1 MRSHF
6 PILSNLFGQKDSITL
21 TPESADELENA
32 IILAMLYISKN
43 IQQDG
48 RFVYRNSLNPKKKYS
63 AKYYSSLRHAGTL
76 YSMYL
81 CERQLGKEALYNK
94 RLLSSEYLVK
104 NYIKKVG
111 KDMYGLLSKP
121 EEEAPALLATSGGT
135 GLALIALSNLLKD
148 NKISKHILE
157 KMGNFLIFMQTPQ
170 GDFCPSFELV
180 KKEKSD
186 LHSARY
192 YPGESCL
199 GLLYLY
205 EFDKQEKWLETAKKG
220 LFRLAEKAE
229 AAGGAGWKFDHWG
242 MLAVQKLFATPDNA
256 LNMPQKKY
264 LINFAE
270 RNIKSVIAKQN
281 LNTRD
286 ERFGAFTNTR
296 SLCGNATILEGLIA
310 AYQCLDN
317 KVLQK
322 KVLYSIKSGVEFLS
336 KHQVK
341 TGTFEGGIP
350 SSPDWEKPEA
360 KNSEKE
366 IRIDYVQHT
375 ISAWIVY
382 KSIID
387 KSMK

>member
-1 MRSHF
+1 MRNPF
-6 PILSNLFGQKDSITL
+6 PILSNLFGQKDSLTI

-48 RFVYRNSLNPKKKYS
+48 RFVYRNSLNPQKKYS

-81 CERQLGKEALYNK
+81 CERLLGKEALYNK

-180 KKEKSD
+180 KKEKSN

-192 YPGESCL
+192 YPGEACL

-220 LFRLAEKAE
+220 LLRLAEKA
-229 AAGGAGWKFDHWG
+229 ADKGVANLSFDHWG
-242 MLAVQKLFATPDNA
+242 MLATQKLFATPDNA
-256 LNMPQKKY
+256 LNSPQRA
-264 LINFAE
+264 LLTAFAE
-270 RNIKSVIAKQN
+270 RNVKAIIAKQN

-286 ERFGAFTNTR
+286 ENFGSFTINR
-296 SLCGNATILEGLIA
+296 SLCGNATNMEGLIA

-317 KVLQK
+317 KVLRQK
-322 KVLYSIKSGVEFLS
+322 LAYSLKAGVEFLM
-336 KHQVK
+336 KKQVK
-341 TGTFEGGIP
+341 TGVCEGGIP
-350 SSPDWEKPEA
+350 ASPDWDKPDA
-360 KNSEKE
+360 KNADKE

-375 ISAWIVY
+375 MSAWIAY
-382 KSIID
+382 KSLLD
-387 KSMK
+387 

>member
-1 MRSHF
+1 MRNPF
-6 PILSNLFGQKDSITL
+6 PILSNLFSKKDSLEIS
-21 TPESADELENA
+21 PKSADELENS
-32 IILAMLYISKN
+32 ILLALLYISKN
-43 IQQDG
+43 IRPNG
-48 RFVYRNSLNPKKKYS
+48 RFVYRNNLNPKKKYS
-63 AKYYSSLRHAGTL
+63 DKYYSSLRHAGTL

-81 CERQLGKEALYNK
+81 CERLLGKEALYNK

-180 KKEKSD
+180 KKEKSN

-220 LFRLAEKAE
+220 LLRLAEKA
-229 AAGGAGWKFDHWG
+229 ADKGVANLSFDHWG

-256 LNMPQKKY
+256 LNSPQRA
-264 LINFAE
+264 LLTAFAE
-270 RNIKSVIAKQN
+270 RNVKAIIAKQN

-286 ERFGAFTNTR
+286 ENFGSFTINR
-296 SLCGNATILEGLIA
+296 SLCGNATNMEGLIA

-317 KVLQK
+317 KVLRQK
-322 KVLYSIKSGVEFLS
+322 LAYSLKAGVEFLM
-336 KHQVK
+336 KKQVK
-341 TGTFEGGIP
+341 TGVCEGGIP
-350 SSPDWEKPEA
+350 SSPDWDKPDA
-360 KNSEKE
+360 KNADKE

-375 ISAWIVY
+375 MSAWIAY
-382 KSIID
+382 KSLLD
-387 KSMK
+387 

>member
-1 MRSHF
+1 MRNPF
-6 PILSNLFGQKDSITL
+6 PILSNLFSKKDSLEIS
-21 TPESADELENA
+21 PKSADELENS
-32 IILAMLYISKN
+32 ILLALLYISKN
-43 IQQDG
+43 IRPNG
-48 RFVYRNSLNPKKKYS
+48 RFVYRNNLNPKKKYS
-63 AKYYSSLRHAGTL
+63 DKYYSSLRHAGTL

-81 CERQLGKEALYNK
+81 CERLLGKEALYNK

-180 KKEKSD
+180 KKEKSN
-186 LHSARY
+186 LHSARF
-192 YPGESCL
+192 YPGEACL
-199 GLLYLY
+199 GLLYMY

-220 LFRLAEKAE
+220 LLRLAEKA
-229 AAGGAGWKFDHWG
+229 ADKGVANLSFDHWG
-242 MLAVQKLFATPDNA
+242 MLATQKLFATPDNA
-256 LNMPQKKY
+256 LNSPQRA
-264 LINFAE
+264 LLTAFAE
-270 RNIKSVIAKQN
+270 RNVKAIIAKQN

-286 ERFGAFTNTR
+286 ENFGSFTINR
-296 SLCGNATILEGLIA
+296 SLCGNATNMEGLIA

-317 KVLQK
+317 KVLRQK
-322 KVLYSIKSGVEFLS
+322 LAYSLKAGVEFLM
-336 KHQVK
+336 KKQVK
-341 TGTFEGGIP
+341 TGVCEGGIP
-350 SSPDWEKPEA
+350 SSPDWDKPDA
-360 KNSEKE
+360 KNADKE

-375 ISAWIVY
+375 MSAWIAY
-382 KSIID
+382 KSLLD
-387 KSMK
+387 

>member
-1 MRSHF
+1 MRNPF
-6 PILSNLFGQKDSITL
+6 PILSNLFSKKDSLEIS
-21 TPESADELENA
+21 PKSADELENS
-32 IILAMLYISKN
+32 ILLALLYISKN
-43 IQQDG
+43 IRPNG
-48 RFVYRNSLNPKKKYS
+48 RFVYRNNLNPKKKYS

-81 CERQLGKEALYNK
+81 CERLLGKEALYNK

-180 KKEKSD
+180 KKEKSN

-220 LFRLAEKAE
+220 LLRLAEKA
-229 AAGGAGWKFDHWG
+229 ADKGVANLSFDHWG
-242 MLAVQKLFATPDNA
+242 MLATQKLFATPDNA
-256 LNMPQKKY
+256 LNSPQRA
-264 LINFAE
+264 LLTAFAE
-270 RNIKSVIAKQN
+270 RNVKAIIAKQN

-286 ERFGAFTNTR
+286 ENFGSFTINR
-296 SLCGNATILEGLIA
+296 SLCGNATNMEGLIA

-317 KVLQK
+317 KVLRQK
-322 KVLYSIKSGVEFLS
+322 LAYSLKAGVEFLM
-336 KHQVK
+336 KKQVK
-341 TGTFEGGIP
+341 TGVCEGGIP
-350 SSPDWEKPEA
+350 SSPDWDKPDA
-360 KNSEKE
+360 KNADKE

-375 ISAWIVY
+375 MSAWIAY
-382 KSIID
+382 KSLLD
-387 KSMK
+387 

>member
-1 MRSHF
+1 MRNPF
-6 PILSNLFGQKDSITL
+6 PILSNLFSKKDSLEIS
-21 TPESADELENA
+21 PKSADELENS
-32 IILAMLYISKN
+32 ILLALLYISKN
-43 IQQDG
+43 IRPNG
-48 RFVYRNSLNPKKKYS
+48 RFVYRNNLNPKKKYS
-63 AKYYSSLRHAGTL
+63 DKYYSSLRHAGTL

-81 CERQLGKEALYNK
+81 CERLLGKEALYNK

-180 KKEKSD
+180 KKEKSN

-220 LFRLAEKAE
+220 LLRLAEKA
-229 AAGGAGWKFDHWG
+229 ADKGVANLSFDHWG
-242 MLAVQKLFATPDNA
+242 MLATQKLFATPDNA
-256 LNMPQKKY
+256 LNSPQRA
-264 LINFAE
+264 LLTAFAE
-270 RNIKSVIAKQN
+270 RNVKAIIAKQN

-286 ERFGAFTNTR
+286 ENFGSFTINR
-296 SLCGNATILEGLIA
+296 SLCGNATNMEGLIA

-317 KVLQK
+317 KVLRQK
-322 KVLYSIKSGVEFLS
+322 LAYSLKAGVEFLM
-336 KHQVK
+336 KKQVK
-341 TGTFEGGIP
+341 TGVCEGGIP
-350 SSPDWEKPEA
+350 SSPNWDKPDA
-360 KNSEKE
+360 KNADKE

-375 ISAWIVY
+375 MSAWIAY
-382 KSIID
+382 KSLLD
-387 KSMK
+387 